1 MRATVGEAHPAPRSG
16 SRGMMAL
23 EDGSLSLFALP
34 GIPEVGPGDDL
45 CALIADALDAAG
57 LTIESGDVVVV
68 AQKIVSKAEGRL
80 VRLDEITPSARARA
94 LAKSAGKDPRL
105 IEVILG
111 ETEEVLRHRPGLVI
125 TVNRH
130 GMVSANAGVDT
141 SNVADES
148 QGEVVLLLP
157 NDPDQACRTIRGGLR
172 ARLGVEVGV
181 IVSDTAGRAWRRGIM
196 GFAIGV
202 AGMPAL
208 RDLRG
213 STDRFGRPL
222 QVTEVAL
229 ADEIAAAASLLQ
241 GHGAEGRP
249 VVVVRGLDIAGAPG
263 SAKDLLRP
271 AEQDLFR

>member
-1 MRATVGEAHPAPRSG
+1 MKT
-16 SRGMMAL
+16 L
-23 EDGSLSLFALP
+23 EHGSLNLFALP
-34 GIPEVGPGDDL
+34 GIPEVGPGQDL
-45 CALIADALDAAG
+45 CALIANALDAAG
-57 LTIESGDVVVV
+57 LTLESGDVVVI
-68 AQKIVSKAEGRL
+68 AQKVVSKAEGRY
-80 VRLDEITPSARARA
+80 VRLDEIAPSARALE
-94 LAKSAGKDPRL
+94 LAKAADKDPRL
-105 IEVILG
+105 VEVILG

-130 GMVSANAGVDT
+130 GIVSANAGVDV

-148 QGEVVLLLP
+148 QGEIVLLLP
-157 NDPDQACRTIRGGLR
+157 DDPDEACRTVCIGLR
-172 ARLGVEVGV
+172 TRFGVDIGV

-213 STDRFGRPL
+213 STDRFGRTL
-222 QVTEVAL
+222 QVTEIAL

-241 GHGAEGRP
+241 GHGAEGLP

>member
-1 MRATVGEAHPAPRSG
+1 MT
-16 SRGMMAL
+16 AL
-23 EDGSLSLFALP
+23 DDGSLNLFALP
-34 GIPEVGPGDDL
+34 GIPEVGPGEDL
-45 CALIADALDAAG
+45 CALIIEALGAAG
-57 LTIESGDVVVV
+57 LNLESGDVVVI
-68 AQKIVSKAEGRL
+68 AQKIVSKAEGRF
-80 VRLDEITPSARARA
+80 VRLDQIAPSAQALA
-94 LAKSAGKDPRL
+94 LAKSTDKDPRL
-105 IEVILG
+105 VEVILQ

-125 TVNRH
+125 TLNRL
-130 GMVSANAGVDT
+130 GIVSANAGVDA
-141 SNVADES
+141 SNAADES
-148 QGEVVLLLP
+148 EGEVVLLLP
-157 NDPDQACRTIRGGLR
+157 SNPDEACGTICQGLR
-172 ARLGVEVGV
+172 ARLGVDVGV

-213 STDRFGRPL
+213 STDRFGRSL
-222 QVTEVAL
+222 KVTEIAL